1 MPFISLLF
9 ISTGAVHESLQLILY
24 FSSEILAGLQHVTKR
39 RHRNLSF
46 LSPFFPLASSKP
58 NHAVNCVGVSQ
69 HYLVQCSS
77 PKGLQAIANVVQI
90 ILK

>member
-1 MPFISLLF
+1 M
-9 ISTGAVHESLQLILY
+9 LQSEGIETCL
-24 FSSEILAGLQHVTKR
+24 SSAL
-39 RHRNLSF
+39 
-46 LSPFFPLASSKP
+46 FFPLASSKP

-69 HYLVQCSS
+69 HYLIQCSS